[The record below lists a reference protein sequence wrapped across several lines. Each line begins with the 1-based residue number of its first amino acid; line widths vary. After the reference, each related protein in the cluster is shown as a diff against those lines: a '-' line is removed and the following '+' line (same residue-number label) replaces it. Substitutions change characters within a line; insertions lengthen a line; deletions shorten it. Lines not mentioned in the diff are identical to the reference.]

1 MPCLCHALTRCTV
14 GQILNTKTNMTQC
27 GTEPTADNWDVCA
40 KELIGYVKGNVTMVM
55 DHPAVAGYYACDD
68 CCHMPVLNEYGDI
81 EYRMEA
87 AVKKIIREVDPW
99 RLMFGSIACGE
110 TWYWTEEGAGLAMD
124 VMMKEGCE
132 RRHPHFI
139 VWLSSLGCLGDNKHH
154 YLDGFLLC
162 CALVVCIHGTR
173 RRHGRCIDMC
183 NRLAT
188 LSQMLVQ
195 LGTVIRTLPN
205 TGSFR

>member
-1 MPCLCHALTRCTV
+1 
-14 GQILNTKTNMTQC
+14 MTQC
-27 GTEPTADNWDVCA
+27 GTEPTADNWEACA

-55 DHPAVAGYYACDD
+55 NHTAVGGYYACDD

-87 AVKKIIREVDPW
+87 TVKQIIREVDPW

-132 RRHPHFI
+132 YRHPLCIHF
-139 VWLSSLGCLGDNKHH
+139 VLC
-154 YLDGFLLC
+154 GFLC
-162 CALVVCIHGTR
+162 CNCISVAIHNFLND
-173 RRHGRCIDMC
+173 CS
-183 NRLAT
+183 L
-188 LSQMLVQ
+188 
-195 LGTVIRTLPN
+195 
-205 TGSFR
+205 